1 MPRIEIAL
9 ILLQNYCHTI
19 KINPRK
25 IMAKDKK
32 KQYKSKI
39 KYYELALDFLQDYYQ
54 SSSDDS
60 FYFGIP
66 FIKGLIKEGKILAK
80 EAGLEGDDY
89 ENALLIICFR
99 FAGYNSFMSDGDTN
113 FKLLHE
119 FAQKIDYPIEETAKI
134 QDSIQSNIL
143 YNYPNSAVES
153 VAWDAINYRFAIDDI
168 IVHLSFLKEEHNRLN
183 ERQYDELE
191 LLSSVKSEFV
201 RSAFYTNYALENYT
215 EKRDKNYLRLDKR
228 IQKLSEPETKPVKD
242 STKSVKNFSDKETED
257 LFKIAFR
264 NYVHLVSVADG
275 KAGLLI
281 NVNSIIISVVIAFVI
296 RNEKYILPS
305 IIILTFSFITIFL
318 SILASRPQGNRFIH
332 DKNSNSYQT
341 FFFGSFDLMGNEFV
355 NADWE
360 HYSTELDNLLK
371 GGKENV
377 FQEMYKESYN
387 VRKVLGKKFT
397 YLSFA
402 YLVFLGGLFISILSF
417 VINIYS

>member
-1 MPRIEIAL
+1 
-9 ILLQNYCHTI
+9 
-19 KINPRK
+19 
-25 IMAKDKK
+25 MAKDKK
-32 KQYKSKI
+32 KHYKSKI

-54 SSSDDS
+54 SFSDES
-60 FYFGIP
+60 FYFGFS
-66 FIKGLIKEGKILAK
+66 FIKSLLKEGKILAK
-80 EAGLEGDDY
+80 DAGLEGSDY

-99 FAGYNSFMSDGDTN
+99 FAGLSNFITEKETN

-119 FAQKIDYPIEETAKI
+119 FTQKIDYPIEETEKV
-134 QDSIQSNIL
+134 QQSIQSNIL

-183 ERQYDELE
+183 EKRYDELE
-191 LLSSVKSEFV
+191 ILSIVKSEFV
-201 RSAFYTNYALENYT
+201 RSAFYTKYALENYT
-215 EKRDKNYLRLDKR
+215 DQRDKNYLKIDKR
-228 IQKLSEPETKPVKD
+228 IQKLSEPDSKIVKQENK
-242 STKSVKNFSDKETED
+242 STKNFSDKETED

-296 RNEKYILPS
+296 HQEKYVLPS
-305 IIILTFSFITIFL
+305 VIILTFSFITIFL
-318 SILASRPQGNRFIH
+318 SILSSRPQESRFIQ

-341 FFFGSFDLMGNEFV
+341 FFFGSFDLMGNEFAS
-355 NADWE
+355 ADWE
-360 HYSTELDNLLK
+360 NYSTSLDNLLK
-371 GGKENV
+371 GGKENI

-397 YLSFA
+397 YLSIA
-402 YLVFLGGLFISILSF
+402 YLVFLGGLFIAILSF
-417 VINIYS
+417 VINLYS

>member
-1 MPRIEIAL
+1 
-9 ILLQNYCHTI
+9 
-19 KINPRK
+19 
-25 IMAKDKK
+25 MAKDKK
-32 KQYKSKI
+32 KHYKSKI

-54 SSSDDS
+54 SFSDES
-60 FYFGIP
+60 FYFGFS
-66 FIKGLIKEGKILAK
+66 FIKSLLKEGKILAK
-80 EAGLEGDDY
+80 DAGLEGSDY

-99 FAGYNSFMSDGDTN
+99 FAGLSNFITEKETN

-119 FAQKIDYPIEETAKI
+119 FTQKIDYPIEETEKV
-134 QDSIQSNIL
+134 QQSIQSNIL

-183 ERQYDELE
+183 EKRYDELE
-191 LLSSVKSEFV
+191 ILSIVKSEFV
-201 RSAFYTNYALENYT
+201 RSAFYTKYALENYT
-215 EKRDKNYLRLDKR
+215 DQRDKNYLKIDKR
-228 IQKLSEPETKPVKD
+228 IQKLSEPDSKIVKQENK
-242 STKSVKNFSDKETED
+242 STKNFSDKETED

-296 RNEKYILPS
+296 HQEKYVLPS
-305 IIILTFSFITIFL
+305 VIILTFSFITIFL
-318 SILASRPQGNRFIH
+318 SILSSRPQENRFIQ

-341 FFFGSFDLMGNEFV
+341 FFFGSFDLMGNEFAS
-355 NADWE
+355 ADWE
-360 HYSTELDNLLK
+360 NYSTSLDNLLK
-371 GGKENV
+371 GGKENI

-397 YLSFA
+397 YLSIA
-402 YLVFLGGLFISILSF
+402 YLVFLGGLFIAILSF
-417 VINIYS
+417 VINLYS